1 MKTKISIFGMT
12 CKNCE
17 KSIQEKVS
25 SLNGVLKIKVSLE
38 NQNAIIYSLKQI
50 DVKKIQQVI
59 GLKYTLGDQNKK
71 ENKLYQLKP
80 LFLIFIYLC
89 FGTYYLNK
97 NDFKLEMAMIDF
109 MGLFFL
115 TFSFFK
121 FLDYSTF
128 PLSFSKYDPL
138 AKKFISYAKLY
149 PFIELFLGIS
159 FLFNW
164 KIKIASSVT
173 LFILSTTTFGII
185 KALFNKNI
193 IECACLG
200 TSMKL
205 PMTEATLIENF
216 IMILMA
222 VSLLI

>member
-1 MKTKISIFGMT
+1 METKISIFGMT
-12 CKNCE
+12 CKNCV
-17 KSIQEKVS
+17 KSIHEKIS
-25 SLNGVLKIKVSLE
+25 SLKGINKVKVSLE
-38 NQNAIIYSLKQI
+38 NQNVIIYSSKQI
-50 DVKKIQQVI
+50 DFENIQQAI
-59 GLKYTLGDQNKK
+59 GSKYTLSSKNKK
-71 ENKLYQLKP
+71 ESKLYQLKP
-80 LFLIFIYLC
+80 LFLIFIYLI

-97 NDFKLEMAMIDF
+97 NNFKLEMAMVDF

-149 PFIELFLGIS
+149 PFLELFLGIS

-164 KIKIASSVT
+164 KIKTASLVT
-173 LFILSTTTFGII
+173 FFILSITTFGVI
-185 KALFNKNI
+185 KTLFNKNT

-200 TSMKL
+200 TSVKL
-205 PMTEATLIENF
+205 PMTEATLIENV
-216 IMILMA
+216 IMISMA
-222 VSLLI
+222 GSLLI

>member
-1 MKTKISIFGMT
+1 MT

-115 TFSFFK
+115 TFSLFK

-164 KIKIASSVT
+164 KIKIASLVT

-185 KALFNKNI
+185 KALCNKNI